1 MVRAVDDQTVVD
13 EVVVGVQHQQQP
25 PPGLPRM
32 GNNRRYRGYHH
43 HQLYGSDRRSERA
56 HPFTGGRGFH
66 HVSGRN
72 LSGGSSSAGSIG
84 GNENSVDLAKNPAA
98 APVASAASLPF
109 VGHPQLDTN
118 QTFILSGP
126 FPKYDAER
134 GIYVHVFT
142 ARPIPTG
149 MTVIA
154 TPLRP
159 AAAATNNNNNDSN
172 AATENNLNPT
182 PPPPTTIK
190 IAQED
195 ITQPPPPLH
204 KIGGG
209 GGGDEHA
216 AAAAVAAIAGRISP
230 NVDSAP
236 PSPSPPPQKEGKPK
250 TPCFMYWSARFPE
263 GRMVP
268 LRQPQPPVYFHTG
281 GEPGAKERVEGGVGE
296 EGEDDH
302 F

>member
-1 MVRAVDDQTVVD
+1 MVRAVEDPFDDRS
-13 EVVVGVQHQQQP
+13 QQQQGP
-25 PPGLPRM
+25 PSSSLARIG
-32 GNNRRYRGYHH
+32 NRRYRGYHH
-43 HQLYGSDRRSERA
+43 HQLYGSERRSDRPP
-56 HPFTGGRGFH
+56 HPFPSGGGRGGGNGGGGFQ

-72 LSGGSSSAGSIG
+72 LSGDSSSAGSIG
-84 GNENSVDLAKNPAA
+84 GNENNADLAKSAVPA
-98 APVASAASLPF
+98 APVPPTGTATAPPLPF

-159 AAAATNNNNNDSN
+159 NTSTASVSNNNV
-172 AATENNLNPT
+172 ATEINANP
-182 PPPPTTIK
+182 PNK

-195 ITQPPPPLH
+195 NTQPPPLQ
-204 KIGGG
+204 KIGS
-209 GGGDEHA
+209 DDHA
-216 AAAAVAAIAGRISP
+216 AAVAGRISP
-230 NVDSAP
+230 NGVDIASPASAAP
-236 PSPSPPPQKEGKPK
+236 PSPCPPSPPLKEGKPK

-281 GEPGAKERVEGGVGE
+281 GDSGIKDHEEVGN
-296 EGEDDH
+296 